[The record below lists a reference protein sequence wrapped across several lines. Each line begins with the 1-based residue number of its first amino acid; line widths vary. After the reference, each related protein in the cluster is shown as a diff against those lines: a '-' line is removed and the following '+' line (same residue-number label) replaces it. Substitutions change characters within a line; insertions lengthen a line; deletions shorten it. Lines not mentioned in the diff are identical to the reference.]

1 MLLCYCASDHDDLK
15 GYLSPRI
22 APAEGVTGA
31 AGIQIFR
38 QAVLDAAITNI
49 TVLSR
54 RALPSWMDIPE
65 NDKTEVIVLKD
76 FLDYPSD
83 LPARLA
89 GHDACIWALGKS
101 SVGLSDEEYTR
112 ITYDYT
118 THFVN
123 SLQEAGT
130 KDKTGE
136 PFRFVFVSGEGADP
150 SGKSNVKFARIK
162 GMTEKALFDL
172 PPSSNINTSV
182 MRPGYFFPSKASD
195 RENIRSRT
203 ARSMDC
209 LMTPIMK
216 TILPSMYMP
225 VEDLGLFAVEAAKG
239 RWSDEKLFPNSRMRE
254 LIKASRTLEN
264 QQ

>member
-1 MLLCYCASDHDDLK
+1 MKLVLT
-15 GYLSPRI
+15 
-22 APAEGVTGA
+22 GVTGA

-38 QAVLDAAITNI
+38 QAVLDATIMKI

-65 NDKTEVIVLKD
+65 NDKTEVIVLTD

-101 SVGLSDEEYTR
+101 SMGLSDGEYTR

-118 THFVN
+118 MHFVN

-136 PFRFVFVSGEGADP
+136 PFRFIFVSGEGADP
-150 SGKSNVKFARIK
+150 SGKSNLKFARIK

-172 PPSSNINTSV
+172 PPSSNIKASV
-182 MRPGYFFPSKASD
+182 MRLAYFFPSINHPSD
-195 RENIRSRT
+195 RENIRSPT
-203 ARSMDC
+203 ARAMDR

-216 TILPSMYMP
+216 TILPSMYTP
-225 VEDLGLFAVEAAKG
+225 IEDLGLFAVEAGKG
-239 RWSDEKLFPNSRMRE
+239 RWSDEKLFPNSKMRE
-254 LIKASRTLEN
+254 LIKALRTPEN

>member
-1 MLLCYCASDHDDLK
+1 MKLVLT
-15 GYLSPRI
+15 
-22 APAEGVTGA
+22 GVTGA

-38 QAVLDAAITNI
+38 QAVLDAAITKI

-54 RALPSWMDIPE
+54 RALPSWMDIPK
-65 NDKTEVIVLKD
+65 NDKTEVIILKD

-83 LPARLA
+83 LPVRLA
-89 GHDACIWALGKS
+89 EHDACVWALGKS

-118 THFVN
+118 MHFVN
-123 SLQEAGT
+123 TLQEAGT

-136 PFRFVFVSGEGADP
+136 PFRFVFISGEGADP
-150 SGKSNVKFARIK
+150 SGKSNLKFARIK

-172 PPSSNINTSV
+172 PLSSNIKASV
-182 MRPGYFFPSKASD
+182 MRPAYFFPSKDHPSD
-195 RENIRSRT
+195 RDNIRSST
-203 ARSMDC
+203 ARAMDC
-209 LMTPIMK
+209 FMTPIMK
-216 TILPSMYMP
+216 TILPSMYTP
-225 VEDLGLFAVEAAKG
+225 IEDLGFFAVEAAKG
-239 RWSDEKLFPNSRMRE
+239 RWSDEKLFSNSKMRE